1 MSQYHCQREH
11 QVRAA
16 IRVSNYDPEILD
28 HACAC
33 PVCSEV
39 LITKFLEAEM
49 QLANH
54 EFASLP
60 DAGLVWRKAQARA
73 REQATVR
80 AMRPIQLARICAFV
94 VAVFAALWFIFG
106 FHQLPHWTINLEFK
120 AAMSGITA
128 SVSNFS
134 ILSGMIATL
143 VCIALSSW
151 YILREE

>member
-1 MSQYHCQREH
+1 MSEFHCQQER
-11 QVRAA
+11 QVTEA
-16 IRVSNYDPEILD
+16 IYASNYDPEILD

-39 LITKFLEAEM
+39 LVTKFLGAEM
-49 QLANH
+49 QLAQH
-54 EFASLP
+54 ESASLP
-60 DAGLVWRKAQARA
+60 DAGLVWRKAQTKA
-73 REQATVR
+73 REEATVK

-94 VAVFAALWFIFG
+94 VAVFAVLWFIFG
-106 FHQLPHWTINLEFK
+106 PQQLPHWTINLEFK
-120 AAMSGITA
+120 AAINGITA
-128 SVSNFS
+128 PVSHFT